1 MWPEPKTFLL
11 NNLCNGKF
19 CPLSLAFLG
28 NSLKS
33 FRTNLVWNKEASH
46 ASGEYFIL
54 LRNKG
59 NKSSN
64 GSTSPLLVDWVSNES
79 HECSGQARQ
88 VGIYPAGALFTA
100 SSNWSSLGREMAD
113 LTGKNIRSRVS
124 ATCFKSAQSIVCGPG
139 GISQTVWI
147 LVSPPIRWGLFIPIP
162 KGFLSVKLQGN

>member
-1 MWPEPKTFLL
+1 MV
-11 NNLCNGKF
+11 NL

-54 LRNKG
+54 FRNKA

-64 GSTSPLLVDWVSNES
+64 GSASPLLVDWAMRS
-79 HECSGQARQ
+79 HECSGQVRQ
-88 VGIYPAGALFTA
+88 AGIYPAGALLTT
-100 SSNWSSLGREMAD
+100 SSNWSSLDREMAD
-113 LTGKNIRSRVS
+113 LTGKNIHSRVR

-139 GISQTVWI
+139 EISQTVWI
-147 LVSPPIRWGLFIPIP
+147 LVSPSIKWGLFIPIP